1 MNIRNKKLKAI
12 NYCLKDKYYQALG
25 SKLSFT
31 IEGKEAYVWTSEKA
45 EKSLGREWTVGE
57 KNLSNKKYKL
67 PVKKVE
73 YTGGENPF
81 WIITMP
87 DDSVRISDSVE
98 TTMHF
103 YLKYGGGSNKK
114 IQKFKVATQNDYL
127 IPHLGGPWVNVNKEA
142 LAWAR
147 EDEAELKKEV
157 EKSNDIDS
165 RSIYLW
171 RKAYADLIEKE
182 LSKIK
187 PHKAKR
193 VKSKVT
199 SNKKESEGIKDTI
212 YIDPKDL
219 SENITP
225 DEEEGPFYFD
235 ELPKSKK

>member
-1 MNIRNKKLKAI
+1 M
-12 NYCLKDKYYQALG
+12 
-25 SKLSFT
+25 
-31 IEGKEAYVWTSEKA
+31 
-45 EKSLGREWTVGE
+45 
-57 KNLSNKKYKL
+57 YKRQ
-67 PVKKVE
+67 
-73 YTGGENPF
+73 
-81 WIITMP
+81 P

-114 IQKFKVATQNDYL
+114 IHKFKVAIQNDFL

-171 RKAYADLIEKE
+171 RKAYADLIEEE

-187 PHKAKR
+187 PHKAKQ
-193 VKSKVT
+193 VKNKVT
-199 SNKKESEGIKDTI
+199 SNKKAIKNKKDTI

-219 SENITP
+219 SEEITP
-225 DEEEGPFYFD
+225 VIDEGPFYFD
-235 ELPKSKK
+235 ELIPKSVDELIPKKK

>member
-1 MNIRNKKLKAI
+1 MNIKNKKLKVI
-12 NYCLKDKYYQALG
+12 NYHLRDKYFQALD

-31 IEGKEAYVWTSEKA
+31 IQGKEAYVWTSEKA
-45 EKSLGREWTVGE
+45 QKSLGKEWTVAE

-81 WIITMP
+81 WIITML
-87 DDSVRISDSVE
+87 DDSVRVSDSVE
-98 TTMHF
+98 YTMHF

-114 IQKFKVATQNDYL
+114 IHKFKVAKQNDYL
-127 IPHLGGPWVNVNKEA
+127 IPHLGGPWSNVNKEE
-142 LAWAR
+142 LVCAR
-147 EDEAELKKEV
+147 EVEKELKKEV

-199 SNKKESEGIKDTI
+199 SNKKESESIKDTI

>member
-1 MNIRNKKLKAI
+1 MNVKNKKLKAI
-12 NYCLKDKYYQALG
+12 NYCLKDKYYQVLG

-31 IEGKEAYVWTSEKA
+31 IEGKKAYVWTSEKA

-114 IQKFKVATQNDYL
+114 IHKFKVAKQNDYL
-127 IPHLGGPWVNVNKEA
+127 IPHLGGPWSNVNKEA

-199 SNKKESEGIKDTI
+199 SNKKESESIKDTI

-219 SENITP
+219 SGDITP
-225 DEEEGPFYFD
+225 DPDEGPYHFD
-235 ELPKSKK
+235 ELSKSKK